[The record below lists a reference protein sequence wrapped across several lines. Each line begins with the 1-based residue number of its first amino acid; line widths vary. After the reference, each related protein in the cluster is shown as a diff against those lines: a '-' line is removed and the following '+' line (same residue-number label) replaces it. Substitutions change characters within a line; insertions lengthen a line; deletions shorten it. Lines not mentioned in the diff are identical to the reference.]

1 MSDKVLYE
9 NPLNTRYASRE
20 MQENFGDR
28 KRFRLWRKLWIALA
42 ESEMELGLPITQAQI
57 DDMKAHADDIDYAR
71 ADNYEKQFR
80 HDVMAHVH
88 AFGDA
93 APSAASIIHLGAT
106 SCFVDCNSE
115 LIIMKD
121 GLDILLKKL
130 VNVMDKL
137 RKFAL
142 AYKDV
147 PTLGFTHLQPAQLTT
162 VGKRAT
168 LWLQDLM
175 LDYENLVNLYDHFRL
190 RGVKGTTGTQAS
202 FLDLFD
208 GDTEKVKELERRVV
222 AKMGYRNVYG
232 VTGQTYPRKFDYN
245 VLCVLSQ
252 IAQSAYKFSND
263 IRILQ
268 NMKEIEEPFEKTQI
282 GSSAM
287 AYKRNPMRCERMG
300 SLARYM
306 LSLPVNSAV
315 TASTQWFERTLDDSA
330 NRRIVNAQAF
340 LTVDAILNI
349 YMNVAD
355 GLVVYDKVIAKHIAA
370 ELPFMATENIM
381 MECVKA
387 VGNRQ
392 ELHEKIRVLSME
404 AGKNVKIEG
413 KENNLIELI
422 RKDDDFKAV
431 RDRLDEI
438 LDAKKFVGRAPQ
450 QTVEFIKNEIDPILE
465 KHGALLGEKGEVNI

>member
-1 MSDKVLYE
+1 MGHNQYE
-9 NPLNTRYASRE
+9 SPFCTRYASEE
-20 MQENFGDR
+20 MQYIFSADH
-28 KRFRLWRKLWIALA
+28 KFKTWRKLWIALA
-42 ESEMELGLPITQAQI
+42 ESEMELGLPVTKAQI
-57 DDMKAHADDIDYAR
+57 DDMKAHATDIDYER
-71 ADNYEKQFR
+71 AEEYEREVR
-80 HDVMAHVH
+80 HDVMAHVK

-93 APSAASIIHLGAT
+93 AKSAEPIIHLGAT

-115 LIIMKD
+115 LIIMRD
-121 GLDILLKKL
+121 GLEIILRKL

-137 RKFAL
+137 KKFAL
-142 AYKDV
+142 QYKNL

-175 LDYENLVNLYDHFRL
+175 LDYENLQSLLSCFRL

-208 GDTEKVKELERRVV
+208 GDAKKVKELEKRVV
-222 AKMGYRNVYG
+222 KKLGCEKVYG

-268 NMKEIEEPFEKTQI
+268 NMKEVEEPFEKSQI

-287 AYKRNPMRCERMG
+287 AYKRNPMRSERMG
-300 SLARYM
+300 SLCRYM
-306 LSLPVNSAV
+306 VSLPLNSAI

-349 YMNVAD
+349 YLNVSEN
-355 GLVVYDKVIAKHIAA
+355 LVVYDKVIAKHVAA
-370 ELPFMATENIM
+370 ELPFMATENII

-387 VGNRQ
+387 GGSRQ
-392 ELHEKIRVLSME
+392 ELHEHIRRLSME
-404 AGKNVKIEG
+404 AGNNVKREG
-413 KENNLIELI
+413 KENNLLELVT
-422 RKDDDFKAV
+422 KDEAFRAV
-431 RDRLDEI
+431 WDRLDEI
-438 LDAKKFVGRAPQ
+438 LDARKFVGRAPE
-450 QTVEFIKNEIDPILE
+450 QTEEFIRNEIDPILQ
-465 KHGALLGEKGEVNI
+465 KYVAWLGEAGSVNV